1 LNGGFLVEDLIFKKY
16 LIVCKIPKEVGR
28 LEFQSV
34 RDSENAIIGFD
45 LRSNC
50 CTEED
55 FFIRNLP
62 ANLVKGAASIKVINK
77 ELVIDNASEGVQ
89 LFKVWPDELGVIK
102 DYLESKNTKPSIS
115 LGGFGGRA
123 VHVRF
128 VNERVRKESIAN
140 YSGPKKNN
148 GVVDNCA

>member
-1 LNGGFLVEDLIFKKY
+1 MK
-16 LIVCKIPKEVGR
+16 
-28 LEFQSV
+28 FQSV

-50 CTEED
+50 YTEED

-62 ANLVKGAASIKVINK
+62 KNLVKEAASIKVIND
-77 ELVIDNASEGVQ
+77 ELVIDNASEGIQ
-89 LFKVWPDELGVIK
+89 SFKVWPDELGIIK
-102 DYLESKNTKPSIS
+102 DYLESKDTKPSIN

-128 VNERVRKESIAN
+128 INERVRKESSLN